1 MANHDNSIITSKKL
15 TSDNWTL
22 IEKQLNP
29 LERKLNELV
38 MNLGFNTAATSE
50 YSNTSLITIGEYF
63 YSTIKNELIKD
74 ELLYNDDLQTNIQNN
89 NIIDNNNNKKNR
101 NKNSKNKNIKLNSGV
116 AIKVKNTQEQINK
129 KLESLKTV
137 LSSKPENKQYSD
149 LMINN
154 NYIEFRII
162 ILMKI
167 ISNFTT
173 NNSYSFWDDDYE
185 EESEQEKTNKK
196 QELLMG
202 CKKIIYLLKNIV
214 KEDNKLYFKKVCLI
228 DGFDVKLS
236 EELINDFDYYIQKLS
251 ESTEL
256 KLYDIANTKPRLIYD
271 TKYDETIS
279 SIKLKPYD
287 SQIELMN
294 TVSKNISNGFLILL
308 KTLPGLG
315 KTSMITSICA
325 YIRKS
330 DHNSKLKVIFCCSD
344 MLEAVRIQTLRLAFN
359 FNIKFGVAT
368 SSSNNGVDSYM
379 IKNSWNCSTDDE
391 RELIVADYRST
402 ACMLVEK
409 KHEYLLFFD
418 EPTVLTD
425 RIENVNTLT
434 YLSKILYNLPKR
446 TILSS
451 ATLPATNEL
460 FDIIQDYT
468 TKYTDA
474 KVEQISSNKTLIGSF
489 IKDFDSNPLV
499 PHIYV
504 NKFSELK
511 NTIKIIKDFP
521 LVGKFYTLPFLLNL
535 NKYILEYGNVKDAL
549 NLDNIE
555 SFEHDN
561 ILENI
566 LYLLTLISDYDDEK
580 NNFNEFKSLNI
591 NQVNEL
597 DIDTSKLENNYN
609 KFDHTKLLTSNAYKY
624 FGCCLIATD
633 SPLNYVKKYMYPI
646 VNKLKDKVKISSITK
661 EYDNYKKQIQEYNS
675 KIESL
680 DLNFKPQKDEKG
692 NFDTKE
698 ECIARIKVP
707 SFSFRKE
714 LEINTLPH
722 IKSFAKYVR
731 TENVDKSMLKNCI
744 SHEQIDVNKYD
755 IDDNL
760 KFLLYMGV
768 GIFSPNLDSLY
779 TNKILEMLNDKELA
793 YIIADESFCYGANYP
808 ISNVVIHD
816 DLADKHSINTILQ
829 LIGRTARIGK
839 SWSGK
844 VHLETNT
851 SKRIINFF
859 SDPSFN
865 SVEGENINNSYNKYK
880 QDCINKQIK
889 KEQEEI
895 VRQQKLEQ
903 QRLEQQRLERIR
915 LEKEREKERER
926 ERDRERSN
934 NNSNISNNNRYG
946 NTFGNGWSRGSAIQ
960 TYSNQNQSQSNR
972 DRERPNN
979 QTNNWSR
986 GSRNNNSDQERPKTN
1001 TFNNKTNSWSNVRG
1015 SKK

>member
-1 MANHDNSIITSKKL
+1 MIYKMANHDNNIITSKKL
-15 TSDNWTL
+15 TSENWSL
-22 IEKQLNP
+22 LEKPLTP

-38 MNLGFNTAATSE
+38 MNLGFNTAATTE
-50 YSNTSLITIGEYF
+50 YNNTSLITIGEYF
-63 YSTIKNELIKD
+63 YSIIKNELKNEGLLYTD
-74 ELLYNDDLQTNIQNN
+74 ELETNIQNSS
-89 NIIDNNNNKKNR
+89 IIEDNNNKKSR
-101 NKNSKNKNIKLNSGV
+101 NKNSKNKNIKLNSSV
-116 AIKVKNTQEQINK
+116 TIKVKNTQNQINN
-129 KLESLKTV
+129 KLEALKTI
-137 LSSKPENKQYSD
+137 LSTKPEKKQYSD

-167 ISNFTT
+167 ISNYTST
-173 NNSYSFWDDDYE
+173 NSTSYWDDDYE
-185 EESEQEKTNKK
+185 EESELEKTNKK

-202 CKKIIYLLKNIV
+202 CKKIIYLLKNII
-214 KEDNKLYFKKVCLI
+214 KDENNLNFKKVCII
-228 DGFDVKLS
+228 DGFEVKLS
-236 EELINDFDYYIQKLS
+236 EELINDFDYYINKLS

-287 SQIELMN
+287 SQIELIN

-330 DHNSKLKVIFCCSD
+330 EHNSKLKVIFCCSD
-344 MLEAVRIQTLRLAFN
+344 MLESVRIQILKLAYN
-359 FNIKFGVAT
+359 FNIKFGIAT
-368 SSSNNGVDSYM
+368 SSSNNGVDNYI
-379 IKNSWNCSTDDE
+379 IKNSWNCPTDTE

-402 ACMLVEK
+402 ACILEEK

-434 YLSKILYNLPKR
+434 YLSKILFNLPKR
-446 TILSS
+446 AILSS
-451 ATLPATNEL
+451 ATLPATIEL
-460 FDIIQDYT
+460 DNIIQDYII
-468 TKYTDA
+468 KYPDA
-474 KVEQISSNKTLIGSF
+474 KIEQISSNKTLIGSF
-489 IKDFDSNPLV
+489 IKDFNSNPLV

-535 NKYILEYGNVKDAL
+535 NKYIIEYGNKQDAL

-566 LYLLTLISDYDDEK
+566 LHLLTVISDYDDVK
-580 NNFNEFKSLNI
+580 NNFIKFKSLNI

-597 DIDTSKLENNYN
+597 DIDVDKLDNNYN
-609 KFDHTKLLTSNAYKY
+609 NFDHSKLLTVHAYKY
-624 FGCCLIATD
+624 FGCCLIATE
-633 SPLNYVKKYMYPI
+633 SPLSYVRKYMYPI
-646 VNKLKDKVKISSITK
+646 VDKLKEKIKISSITK
-661 EYDNYKKQIQEYNS
+661 EYENYKKLIQEYNT
-675 KIESL
+675 KVENL
-680 DLNFKPQKDEKG
+680 ELNYKPQKDEKG

-707 SFSFRKE
+707 TFTFRKE
-714 LEINTLPH
+714 LEINTISH

-731 TENVDKSMLKNCI
+731 TDNIDKSMLKNCI
-744 SHEQIDVNKYD
+744 SHERIDINKYD

-768 GIFSPNLDSLY
+768 GIFSPGLDSAY

-793 YIIADESFCYGANYP
+793 FIIADESFCYGANYP

-816 DLADKHSINTILQ
+816 DLANNHSINTILQ

-844 VHLETNT
+844 VHLDTNT
-851 SKRIINFF
+851 SKRIIKFF

-865 SVEGENINNSYNKYK
+865 SVEGENINNSYIKYK
-880 QDCINKQIK
+880 QDYFFK
-889 KEQEEI
+889 KAEKEKEEKI
-895 VRQQKLEQ
+895 
-903 QRLEQQRLERIR
+903 RLERLEKIN
-915 LEKEREKERER
+915 LEKERLKQLEKIKLEKQ
-926 ERDRERSN
+926 N
-934 NNSNISNNNRYG
+934 NNSNNISNHNKFK
-946 NTFGNGWSRGSAIQ
+946 NTFGNGWIRGSALK
-960 TYSNQNQSQSNR
+960 SNTNTNTNKWTQNKVIS
-972 DRERPNN
+972 ENN
-979 QTNNWSR
+979 TNKWTRNKTS
-986 GSRNNNSDQERPKTN
+986 SENNNYSKE
-1001 TFNNKTNSWSNVRG
+1001 TNSWSNIRG
-1015 SKK
+1015 TRNKK